1 MAVADGSPTAVDA
14 PLVAGAPDTETAELV
29 APMAPSSGAA
39 VPAAEAGT
47 DDLLAGM
54 DVRAPEP
61 APPAAGDEAVADDLL
76 NGLSLKASAVP
87 EPVDAAEAPLDLL
100 DGLEVKASHDPE
112 IATGTSVF
120 GFISDDGA
128 ASDPAGATSAFDFL
142 SAGPSAS

>member
-1 MAVADGSPTAVDA
+1 MAYPGAAAGGEAAPLEDAAVAVADGSPTAVDA

-61 APPAAGDEAVADDLL
+61 APPRRGCVTALPPGGAGS
-76 NGLSLKASAVP
+76 GL
-87 EPVDAAEAPLDLL
+87 
-100 DGLEVKASHDPE
+100 
-112 IATGTSVF
+112 
-120 GFISDDGA
+120 
-128 ASDPAGATSAFDFL
+128 AGGGSPPP
-142 SAGPSAS
+142 PS